1 MKPKRILASVLSV
14 ALLLQLS
21 PLNIWALDEDLQQTP
36 QVSTVQENINP
47 APVEDSALLTAHG
60 VPRRCVAQRND
71 RNDPQRKIGRITAK
85 QSVKARF
92 IWG

>member
-1 MKPKRILASVLSV
+1 MKKLTSFVLAMASL
-14 ALLLQLS
+14 
-21 PLNIWALDEDLQQTP
+21 LNIWALDEDLQQTP
-36 QVSTVQENINP
+36 QASTVQENIDP
-47 APVEDSALLTAHG
+47 APVEDSALLTAHS

>member
-1 MKPKRILASVLSV
+1 MKKLTFFVLAM
-14 ALLLQLS
+14 AS

-36 QVSTVQENINP
+36 QVSTVQENIDP
-47 APVEDSALLTAHG
+47 APVEGSALLTAHS

>member
-1 MKPKRILASVLSV
+1 MKNLHPLFWLWLA
-14 ALLLQLS
+14 

-36 QVSTVQENINP
+36 QVSTVQENIGP
-47 APVEDSALLTAHG
+47 APVEGSMLLTAHS

>member
-1 MKPKRILASVLSV
+1 MKKLTSFVLAM
-14 ALLLQLS
+14 AS

-36 QVSTVQENINP
+36 QVGTVQENIDP
-47 APVEDSALLTAHG
+47 APVEDSALLTAHS
-60 VPRRCVAQRND
+60 VPRRCVVQRND
-71 RNDPQRKIGRITAK
+71 RNDPWRKIGRITAK

>member
-14 ALLLQLS
+14 ALLLQLN

-36 QVSTVQENINP
+36 QVGTVQENIDP
-47 APVEDSALLTAHG
+47 APVEDSALLTAYS

-71 RNDPQRKIGRITAK
+71 RNDPQRKIGQITAK

>member
-1 MKPKRILASVLSV
+1 MKLKRILASVLSV

-36 QVSTVQENINP
+36 QVSTVQENIDP
-47 APVEDSALLTAHG
+47 APVEGSALLPAHS
-60 VPRRCVAQRND
+60 VPRRCVAQRNN
-71 RNDPQRKIGRITAK
+71 RNDSQRKIGRITAK

>member
-1 MKPKRILASVLSV
+1 MKKLTSFVLAM
-14 ALLLQLS
+14 AS

-36 QVSTVQENINP
+36 QVSTVQENIDP
-47 APVEDSALLTAHG
+47 APVEGSALLTAHS

-71 RNDPQRKIGRITAK
+71 RNDPWRKIGRITAK
-85 QSVKARF
+85 QSGKARF

>member
-1 MKPKRILASVLSV
+1 MKKLTSFVLAM
-14 ALLLQLS
+14 AN

-36 QVSTVQENINP
+36 QVRTVQENIDP
-47 APVEDSALLTAHG
+47 APVEGSALLTAHS

-92 IWG
+92 IRG